1 MIRERK
7 VVIFDLDG
15 TLIDSNGVSNDLDI
29 KLVHLF
35 DKNKSPEEIIEERDN
50 LFKNNKNGDIYL
62 NYSEYLKEKY
72 KSNLSKE
79 EILQIRRDYSKELS
93 KNIKLKPDVDVVIK
107 YLKNNNIKLALAT
120 VSRRETINIYVN
132 ENEYIKNKYGT
143 IDILVNNAGFGA
155 CGYFTE
161 TNLEKELGMIDT
173 NIVAL
178 HILTKL
184 FLQDMVEENKGKIL
198 NVASIAG
205 FMPGPLMATY
215 YSSKAYV
222 VRLTQSI
229 RHELFR
235 KKSKVKIC
243 ALCPGPVA
251 TNFNKVAD
259 VKFNLHEADSKKVAQ
274 YAVKKLLRGRTLIFP
289 SFFIWIGRLLAKIVP
304 DQMLAFTCFYAQR
317 RKIQ

>member
-1 MIRERK
+1 MVALVTGASSGIGRDIAKELAKRGYNIIAVARNEEELNAVKEQIEAEYK
-7 VVIFDLDG
+7 VNVDIIIMD
-15 TLIDSNGVSNDLDI
+15 LIDRAGC
-29 KLVHLF
+29 
-35 DKNKSPEEIIEERDN
+35 KNLHD
-50 LFKNNKNGDIYL
+50 D
-62 NYSEYLKEKY
+62 
-72 KSNLSKE
+72 
-79 EILQIRRDYSKELS
+79 
-93 KNIKLKPDVDVVIK
+93 
-107 YLKNNNIKLALAT
+107 
-120 VSRRETINIYVN
+120 
-132 ENEYIKNKYGT
+132 IKNKYGT
-143 IDILVNNAGFGA
+143 IDILINNAGFGA
-155 CGYFTE
+155 CGYFTD

-184 FLQDMVEENKGKIL
+184 FLKDMVEKNSGKIL

-215 YSSKAYV
+215 YSTKAYV

-243 ALCPGPVA
+243 ALCPGPVK

-259 VKFNLHEADSKKVAQ
+259 VKFSLKEADSEKVAK
-274 YAVKKLLRGRTLIFP
+274 YAVKKLLKNRTLIFP
-289 SFFIWIGRLLAKIVP
+289 GGVWFGRFGSKIMP
-304 DQMLAFTCFYAQR
+304 DQVSAFFCYYAQK